1 MKIAN
6 KDPGK
11 FHFYISLVKSVVRIA
26 AGIVLF
32 IRLAIC
38 SSRSIR
44 HCGGTMNKVNET
56 VATLKGIPTKSDLK
70 GLLEQNVIVVDFTKL
85 DGDKRIMTCT
95 LREDMKP
102 RATKVDP
109 MSTKKVREISDA
121 VVSVWDVKAE
131 GWRSFRYDRINSVD
145 VIDEYMAAWYTEVR
159 DGKKVVDKSVE

>member
-1 MKIAN
+1 
-6 KDPGK
+6 
-11 FHFYISLVKSVVRIA
+11 
-26 AGIVLF
+26 
-32 IRLAIC
+32 
-38 SSRSIR
+38 
-44 HCGGTMNKVNET
+44 MNKVNET

-109 MSTKKVREISDA
+109 MSTKRVREISDA

-145 VIDEYMAAWYTEVR
+145 VVDEYMAAWYTEVR